1 MLAQFQARYPTGSLI
16 SELLSIYQGKFVV
29 RVSAQVEGVTRATG
43 MAAAETPEL
52 AEDRA
57 RVRALAVLAIDEVRG
72 SSGVKLRSLSDP
84 QSEKPPEATT
94 IQLPGQL
101 SGQFSG
107 DAMPEQA
114 IQINPLGLLE
124 PITQTNH
131 RANPKSESN
140 EPTYLS
146 VLQASPLRESTP
158 DLGSPEQENDRSFAP
173 TPATQEPSAF
183 DQIASAQQTD
193 SSNPLI
199 PFSNVTPLVPR
210 SYNLQDATPPGE
222 IAETK
227 MLTTS
232 EPIDLS
238 DLIARTNVELKR
250 LGWNNQKG
258 REYLEQKYNKRSR
271 QHLNDEELLEFLHY
285 LESLPSP

>member
-1 MLAQFQARYPTGSLI
+1 MLAQFQACYPTGSLI

-57 RVRALAVLAIDEVRG
+57 RVRALAVLMIDEVRG
-72 SSGVKLRSLSDP
+72 NSGVKLRSLSDP
-84 QSEKPPEATT
+84 QSEKPPEDTT
-94 IQLPGQL
+94 IQLSGQL
-101 SGQFSG
+101 SGG
-107 DAMPEQA
+107 EMPEQA

-173 TPATQEPSAF
+173 TPANQEPRAF

-193 SSNPLI
+193 SSNTLI
-199 PFSNVTPLVPR
+199 PFSNLTPLVPR
-210 SYNLQDATPPGE
+210 SDNLQDATPPGE

-227 MLTTS
+227 MHTTS
-232 EPIDLS
+232 
-238 DLIARTNVELKR
+238 
-250 LGWNNQKG
+250 
-258 REYLEQKYNKRSR
+258 
-271 QHLNDEELLEFLHY
+271 
-285 LESLPSP
+285 

>member
-16 SELLSIYQGKFVV
+16 SELLSIHQGKFVV

-57 RVRALAVLAIDEVRG
+57 RVRALAVLIIDPH
-72 SSGVKLRSLSDP
+72 SKKL
-84 QSEKPPEATT
+84 PEATT
-94 IQLPGQL
+94 DGTM
-101 SGQFSG
+101 S
-107 DAMPEQA
+107 EQA
-114 IQINPLGLLE
+114 IQINSVSLSE
-124 PITQTNH
+124 PVTQMNH
-131 RANPKSESN
+131 QATTKLESN
-140 EPTYLS
+140 PTYLS
-146 VLQASPLRESTP
+146 VLPASPLVESTP
-158 DLGSPEQENDRSFAP
+158 DLGASDQKNDHLMAP
-173 TPATQEPSAF
+173 TSANQESIAF
-183 DQIASAQQTD
+183 DEISSIQQTD
-193 SSNPLI
+193 NSNPPIL
-199 PFSNVTPLVPR
+199 FSNVTPLVPR
-210 SYNLQDATPPGE
+210 SHNIQDATALGK

-238 DLIARTNVELKR
+238 DLITRTNVEIKR

-258 REYLEQKYNKRSR
+258 REYLERKYNKRSR
-271 QHLNDEELLEFLHY
+271 QHLDDEELLEFLHY